1 MTEIGVALLVIGAIV
16 VVIESHLPSLGMI
29 GGPGVVAMSAGAV
42 LAVSGLG
49 GGLVLG
55 IIAAV
60 VLAAAGACLLTLSL
74 TKGAAVHR
82 RRVRT
87 GPEGIVGQIGVVRS
101 WAESGG
107 SVLLDGALWRARRS
121 SYDEER
127 SEQLGGLREGDSV
140 VVERL
145 NGLTLAVRRAEDW
158 ELVV

>member
-60 VLAAAGACLLTLSL
+60 VLAAAGVCLLTLSL

-87 GPEGIVGQIGVVRS
+87 GSEGIVGQIGVVRS

-107 SVLLDGALWRARRS
+107 SVLLDGALWRARRT
-121 SYDEER
+121 SYDEEQG
-127 SEQLGGLREGDSV
+127 EELGALREGDSV

-158 ELVV
+158 ELVL

>member
-1 MTEIGVALLVIGAIV
+1 MTELGVALLLIGAIV
-16 VVIESHLPSLGMI
+16 VVVESHLPALGMV

-55 IIAAV
+55 ILAAV
-60 VLAAAGACLLTLSL
+60 VLAVTGACLLTLSV

-87 GPEGIVGQIGVVRS
+87 GSEGIVGQVGVVRS

-107 SVLLDGALWRARRS
+107 SVLLDGALWRARRETWDE
-121 SYDEER
+121 DEEPG
-127 SEQLGGLREGDSV
+127 ELREGDSV

-145 NGLTLAVRRAEDW
+145 NGLTLAVRRAEEW
-158 ELVV
+158 ELVL

>member
-1 MTEIGVALLVIGAIV
+1 VTELGIALLVIGAIV
-16 VVIESHLPSLGMI
+16 VVVESHFPALGMA

-49 GGLVLG
+49 GGIVLAVV
-55 IIAAV
+55 AAV
-60 VLAAAGACLLTLSL
+60 ILAAIGGCLLTVSL

-87 GPEGIVGQIGVVRS
+87 GSEGIVGQIGVVRS

-107 SVLLDGALWRARRS
+107 SVLLDGALWRARRT
-121 SYDEER
+121 SYDEEQD
-127 SEQLGGLREGDSV
+127 EVPGGFAEGDPV

-158 ELVV
+158 ELVL

>member
-1 MTEIGVALLVIGAIV
+1 MTELGVALLLIGAIV
-16 VVIESHLPSLGMI
+16 VVAESHVPSLGLL

-55 IIAAV
+55 ILAAV
-60 VLAAAGACLLTLSL
+60 VIAAAGACLLTLTV
-74 TKGAAVHR
+74 TKGAAVQR

-87 GPEGIVGQIGVVRS
+87 GSEGIVGQIGTVRS

-107 SVLLDGALWRARRS
+107 SVLLDGALWRARRTS
-121 SYDEER
+121 WDEEE
-127 SEQLGGLREGDSV
+127 EQEELREGDPV

-158 ELVV
+158 ELVL